1 MNATLET
8 RELFAPE
15 TRKRGKAIEYVRV
28 STEEQADSGL
38 GLEAQRAA
46 IRSAA
51 ERMGLDIVDRFSDEG
66 VSGGKIDGRFGLLA
80 AIDAM
85 RRGYIL
91 IVARRDRLARD
102 SMLACWIE
110 KEIAKRQGRIVSVAG
125 EGTDNDDP
133 TSVLMRRIIDAF
145 AEYERLLIGAR
156 TKAALRVKSQRGERV
171 GRHATYGYRLDENG
185 RQVPDSHEQEG
196 IRFMVQLRGTGLSYA
211 RIAAELEAMG
221 FGARGGQRLSPKVVR
236 DTVLRHF
243 GGQIPS
249 TDH

>member
-1 MNATLET
+1 MSATLET
-8 RELFAPE
+8 SDMFAAE
-15 TRKRGKAIEYVRV
+15 TRKRGRAIGYVRV

-51 ERMGLDIVDRFSDEG
+51 ERMGLDIVEWFSDEG

-85 RRGYIL
+85 KRGYVL
-91 IVARRDRLARD
+91 IVSRRDRLARD

-125 EGTDNDDP
+125 EGTESDDP

-145 AEYERLLIGAR
+145 AEYERLMIGAR
-156 TKAALRVKSQRGERV
+156 TKAALRVKARRGERV
-171 GRHATYGYRLDENG
+171 GRHATYGYRLDANG
-185 RQVPDSHEQEG
+185 QQVPDAHEQEG
-196 IRFMVQLRGTGLSYA
+196 VRLMIRLRGDGLSYA

-221 FGARGGQRLSPKVVR
+221 FGARSGQRLSAKVVR
-236 DTVLRHF
+236 DVVRRELT
-243 GGQIPS
+243 
-249 TDH
+249 